1 MAGNTEKGAEPMK
14 RSKRNILRQIALGLA
29 IAAIIPA
36 TAQAQPIPYLSQGV
50 GVDASL
56 YSGQMSPDDR
66 AFSKAST
73 EQQLVVPYLSQGVGV
88 DASLYGSRMSPDDRA
103 VSKASTEQQLVI
115 PYLSQGQGVTS
126 SELGYSAVKSP
137 DDRTFSKATSVGTAP
152 VASGSG
158 DRIDFN
164 NYTVTGSLIAL
175 LLAMGAVIA
184 VRHSRK
190 GRLSPA

>member
-1 MAGNTEKGAEPMK
+1 MK
-14 RSKRNILRQIALGLA
+14 RSKRITLRQIALGLA

-36 TAQAQPIPYLSQGV
+36 TAQARPSQSDGYGPIPYLSQGV

-56 YSGQMSPDDR
+56 YSGQISPDDR
-66 AFSKAST
+66 AFSKASN
-73 EQQLVVPYLSQGVGV
+73 
-88 DASLYGSRMSPDDRA
+88 
-103 VSKASTEQQLVI
+103 EQQLVI

-126 SELGYSAVKSP
+126 AELGYSAVTSP
-137 DDRTFSKATSVGTAP
+137 DDRMFSKATSVGTAP
-152 VASGSG
+152 VATSSS

-164 NYTVTGSLIAL
+164 SYTVTGSLIAL

>member
-1 MAGNTEKGAEPMK
+1 MK
-14 RSKRNILRQIALGLA
+14 RSKRHILRQIALGLA

-36 TAQAQPIPYLSQGV
+36 TAQAQNYSRAPIPYLSQGV
-50 GVDASL
+50 GVDVSL

-73 EQQLVVPYLSQGVGV
+73 E
-88 DASLYGSRMSPDDRA
+88 
-103 VSKASTEQQLVI
+103 
-115 PYLSQGQGVTS
+115 
-126 SELGYSAVKSP
+126 LGYSAVKSP
-137 DDRTFSKATSVGTAP
+137 DDRMFSKATSVGTAP
-152 VASGSG
+152 VATSSG

-164 NYTVTGSLIAL
+164 SYTVTGSLIAL

-184 VRHSRK
+184 IRHGRK